1 MTTIIQL
8 NQLSFA
14 YGNRPVLSNLDLT
27 VQKGEILGLVGPNG
41 AGKTTLINLIQGVLT
56 ATPGSVT
63 VFGGQPGTRQAKS
76 KIATMFQDDL
86 KLDNVTVTEFL
97 NVFASQADNPQELAT
112 LVNELN
118 LSDIVNQPLGKLSGG
133 QRRKVSFASAVI
145 ANPQLLFLD
154 EPTVGMD
161 AETRQAFWH
170 YINQLRH
177 QKVTVIIT
185 SHYLEEIQAVAD
197 RIAILQDE
205 RFSYIGTWQ
214 QLQTSHTTGKL
225 SFTTALAADLFTHLP
240 GVQTINQDNHR
251 LTLTSSDTDLT
262 LKAIIPFV
270 DQIHDLIIN
279 RESLESIFLQMTAKE
294 APKS

>member
-1 MTTIIQL
+1 M
-8 NQLSFA
+8 
-14 YGNRPVLSNLDLT
+14 
-27 VQKGEILGLVGPNG
+27 
-41 AGKTTLINLIQGVLT
+41 
-56 ATPGSVT
+56 
-63 VFGGQPGTRQAKS
+63 
-76 KIATMFQDDL
+76 
-86 KLDNVTVTEFL
+86 
-97 NVFASQADNPQELAT
+97 
-112 LVNELN
+112 
-118 LSDIVNQPLGKLSGG
+118 
-133 QRRKVSFASAVI
+133 
-145 ANPQLLFLD
+145 
-154 EPTVGMD
+154 GMD

-170 YINQLRH
+170 YINQLRR
-177 QKVTVIIT
+177 QNVTVIIT

-225 SFTTALAADLFTHLP
+225 SFTTALATDLFTHLP
-240 GVQTINQDNHR
+240 GVQTIDQDNHR